1 MENTPP
7 SELEGDLTSR
17 WFIFF
22 FFFPLS
28 CLEMASDVSSL
39 GAAVSSGNP
48 GQGAQAGGA
57 IVQRANKRRPG

>member
-7 SELEGDLTSR
+7 SELEGDLTSH
-17 WFIFF
+17 WFI

-48 GQGAQAGGA
+48 GPGAQAGGA